1 MSDVRKVSDSDAW
14 ALLALR
20 EAPVFKQTMENMN
33 AWASGD
39 IVCGKTPLEVILPLA
54 RLEGHEFEYTMH
66 KSRVTIGR
74 STSRDD
80 VDVKVGHSTFV
91 SRVHLEICV
100 DTCSVERPKFFIK
113 CRGKNGIFVDDVFQ
127 QKGDEAMQLP
137 HMYMHDIRLF
147 FASYMNMNDV

>member
-1 MSDVRKVSDSDAW
+1 MSDIRKVCDSDAW

-39 IVCGKTPLEVILPLA
+39 SVCGKTPLERTSPLA
-54 RLEGHEFEYTMH
+54 RLEGHELEYTMH

-100 DTCSVERPKFFIK
+100 DVCSVERPKFFIK
-113 CRGKNGIFVDDVFQ
+113 CLGKNGIFLNDVFQ
-127 QKGDEAMQLP
+127 QKGDEAMRLP
-137 HMYMHDIRLF
+137 HMYMHDMSVLVM
-147 FASYMNMNDV
+147 SENL